1 MYHDTVYYSQM
12 NIRCEQAGRIT
23 AGSGEQM
30 LQEVKIAGSRI
41 GVLIGKGGETKKELE
56 TKTCTTITVDSKE
69 GLVKVE
75 GSDDN
80 TIPLLRAVEIINAI
94 NRGFS
99 PERAFEMLED
109 EDLLLD
115 VIDLSGMVENPRQL
129 DRLRGRIIGKDGK
142 AREQIEDMTDV
153 EISVFGKTVAMIG
166 YPEQLKTARAAVD
179 MLIEGVPHE
188 NVFAFLDRKKK
199 ASKQDMISYYY

>member
-1 MYHDTVYYSQM
+1 MM
-12 NIRCEQAGRIT
+12 
-23 AGSGEQM
+23 
-30 LQEVKIAGSRI
+30 QEVKIAGSRVA
-41 GVLIGKGGETKKELE
+41 VLIGKGGTTKKDLE
-56 TKTCTTITVDSKE
+56 TKTHTTITVDSKE

-75 GSDDN
+75 ATDEN

-99 PERAFEMLED
+99 PERSFEMIED

-115 VIDLSGMVENPRQL
+115 VIDLSAMADGPRQL
-129 DRLRGRIIGKDGK
+129 DRLRGRIIGKDGR
-142 AREQIEDMTDV
+142 AREQIEDLTDV
-153 EISVFGKTVAMIG
+153 EISVFGKTVALIG
-166 YPEQLKTARAAVD
+166 YPEQLKTARAAID

-199 ASKQDMISYYY
+199 ESKQDMISYYY